1 MPSLRPAL
9 TSFLALTALG
19 LVAQEPARERVDA
32 AMNARI
38 REEALQ
44 HSQVMATLHPLT
56 DVFSPRLTGSPT
68 YKAAAEWA
76 RNRLQAWGLSQARL
90 EPWNWGHPGWAN
102 ERCAAHVEAPWQG
115 HLAVEVLAWTP
126 STTGTARGAA
136 FHLPIPE
143 EPTQEEL
150 TAVLDAAANRVA
162 GRIVLAGQLK
172 TLPALNPN
180 PAPPRHSDE
189 TLARR
194 FDPTAPA
201 APGRSQAPR
210 RPGALEP
217 RAVNEQ
223 VDAFLVAHQA
233 LARIN
238 DSALRNGQIRAFQNR
253 SYDPAKT
260 VPTLV
265 MRHEDYGRIC
275 RVLQDGQEVRLAL
288 EVANRLYPQNT
299 LGYNVVADIP
309 GTDKAAEVVLLGAHL
324 DAWHTGT
331 GATDNGVNCAVM
343 MEVGRMLQKLGRP
356 RRTIRIALW
365 DAEEQGLLGSA
376 AYVDAHYGSAEA
388 PKKDFGE
395 LVAYFNSDAG
405 AGQIRGLSLFGP
417 AAGAQVLRE
426 LLAPFQD
433 LAVRGASANANRP
446 SRHRLGPSSDQASFS
461 AAGLP
466 AISVVQ
472 DGLEYFE
479 YTWHTTLDTLERVPP
494 EDPKRTAA
502 VLASVAWHLANREER
517 LPFFTKETLP
527 PVPVSVPVSS
537 PVSAPPKP

>member
-1 MPSLRPAL
+1 M
-9 TSFLALTALG
+9 TFLALAAVSAL
-19 LVAQEPARERVDA
+19 AQEVAKEPLDA
-32 AMNARI
+32 AMIARI

-44 HSQVMATLHPLT
+44 HSEVMATLHPLS

-76 RNRLQAWGLSQARL
+76 RDRFQAWGLSHARL
-90 EPWNWGHPGWAN
+90 ESWNWGHPGWAN

-126 STTGTARGAA
+126 STQGTARGAA

-150 TAVLDAAANRVA
+150 TAVFAAAADKVA
-162 GRIVLAGQLK
+162 GRIVLAGALK
-172 TLPALNPN
+172 AVPALNPN

-194 FDPTAPA
+194 FDPAAPA
-201 APGRSQAPR
+201 GPGRPQPPR

-223 VDAFLVAHQA
+223 VDAFLLAHKA

-238 DSALRNGQIRAFQNR
+238 DSALRNGQIRAFSNR

-275 RVLQDGQEVRLAL
+275 RVLQDGTPVRLAL
-288 EVANRLYPQNT
+288 EVANRFYPENT
-299 LGYNVVADIP
+299 SGYNVVAEIP
-309 GTDKAAEVVLLGAHL
+309 GTDKAGEVVLLGAHL
-324 DAWHTGT
+324 DAWHTAT

-343 MEVGRMLQKLGRP
+343 MEVGRVLQKLGRP

-365 DAEEQGLLGSA
+365 DAEEHGLLGSA

-395 LVAYFNSDAG
+395 LVAYINSDAG

-417 AAGAQVLRE
+417 AAGGQVLRE

-433 LAVRGASANANRP
+433 LAVRGATANANRP
-446 SRHRLGPSSDQASFS
+446 SRQRLGPSSDQASFS

-466 AISVVQ
+466 AIGVVQ

-502 VLASVAWHLANREER
+502 VLASVAWHLATREER

-527 PVPVSVPVSS
+527 PAPAP
-537 PVSAPPKP
+537 PPKP